1 MDFIYLRSYDFIA
14 QNVLNI
20 INQVLLTCTLKTLV
34 KELKKEIEEEFCV
47 EKKKYFYT
55 WFLNM
60 CLWDTS

>member
-55 WFLNM
+55 RRKQLTNA
-60 CLWDTS
+60 